1 LVALAGASRSA
12 VRRSGKA
19 FCEAPFVE
27 GEPAVSIPVT
37 ELNALLQS
45 MAPALNAGEYVF
57 ATLDGGSAV
66 DLRDVVASI
75 REAEGLSVVLE
86 ASVAGRC
93 GVAVDH
99 RFAWITLTV
108 HSDLQAV
115 GLTAAFA
122 SALGREGIS
131 CNVVAGHCHDHIFV
145 PIAQAD
151 AAMTAL
157 RALQRSAQA
166 TG

>member
-1 LVALAGASRSA
+1 M
-12 VRRSGKA
+12 
-19 FCEAPFVE
+19 
-27 GEPAVSIPVT
+27 SIPIA
-37 ELNALLQS
+37 ELPALLQN
-45 MAPALNAGEYVF
+45 MAPKMNPGEYVF
-57 ATLDGGSAV
+57 ATLDGSSTI
-66 DLRDVVASI
+66 DIRDMVASI

-86 ASVAGRC
+86 ASVAGRH
-93 GVAVDH
+93 GMAMDN

-108 HSDLQAV
+108 LSDLQAV

-151 AAMTAL
+151 AAMAAL
-157 RALQRSAQA
+157 RALQQSALA
-166 TG
+166 AS